1 MRRPLG
7 YLAKGLGVSPTVL
20 WVVLLAALLVWLAPG
35 APMPQVG
42 PAAPGQ

>member
-20 WVVLLAALLVWLAPG
+20 WVVLLAALLVWLALG